1 MKISKIETASD
12 SSGKVNEEERVLS
25 YDLRLARR
33 WKRRR
38 IASEKFTCRSHKAS
52 KQTVNSDIKNN
63 KNYGSAAEGVV
74 VDSDYE
80 VFLNDMVQYVDV
92 DSDVGCANNVNDAD
106 KDDVGEVLD
115 SQYMMFVDNLKEDG
129 KSYMLD
135 FAPNNGTS
143 VVVRYEEENGSRNEL
158 VVENF
163 EDHQSEGNIEIENIL
178 RSQLDKENIED
189 HVSSRDIRLLE
200 MERKYKETCQGFE
213 ELLAQKD
220 SERRSLMDQIG
231 ELKVKLQSQNSSEG
245 DGHLTAEIT
254 ELKNQ
259 LEEKKKKKS
268 STATFGKPESKTDT

>member
-12 SSGKVNEEERVLS
+12 SSGKVNEEECVLS

-33 WKRRR
+33 CKRRH
-38 IASEKFTCRSHKAS
+38 IASEKFTYRSHKAS

-63 KNYGSAAEGVV
+63 KNNGSAAEGVV

-189 HVSSRDIRLLE
+189 HVSSRDIRLLK
-200 MERKYKETCQGFE
+200 MERKYKETCQEFE
-213 ELLAQKD
+213 Q
-220 SERRSLMDQIG
+220 
-231 ELKVKLQSQNSSEG
+231 
-245 DGHLTAEIT
+245 
-254 ELKNQ
+254 
-259 LEEKKKKKS
+259 
-268 STATFGKPESKTDT
+268 